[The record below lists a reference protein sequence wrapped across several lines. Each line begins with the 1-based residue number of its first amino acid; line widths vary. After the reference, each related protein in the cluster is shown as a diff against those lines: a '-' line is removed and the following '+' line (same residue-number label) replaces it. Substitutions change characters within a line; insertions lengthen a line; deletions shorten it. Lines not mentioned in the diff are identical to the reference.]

1 MLTRIIQHELRNLSR
16 DRTLWI
22 VTGLLAVIVGY
33 GVFNGASWVRFQ
45 KQTINEVT
53 ADEAQKFAAIRNN
66 IVKFD
71 DGSAQPAPNA
81 DPRDPAFAGRNIGQ
95 RYAIMP
101 PAPLAALSIGQ
112 SDLYPYYFRVTT
124 RSKQA
129 FINAAEIENPNNLLA
144 GRFDL
149 AFVIVYLYPLLI
161 LVLSYNL
168 LSAEKEGGQL
178 AMVGAQ
184 PVSLRTIVLGKVALR
199 ACVILALSIGFSLLG
214 ILLSNIGFFS
224 GSSDSSEATLRLGM
238 WVVVVTAYGAFW
250 FAVAVAINALG
261 RSSATNAVVL
271 SGMWLLFVLV
281 VPSLVNLT
289 ATTFYP
295 VPSRV
300 ELINAIRDASNEAT
314 AEGSNL
320 LSKYYEDHPELI
332 AEAKNQDPTGFA
344 FRFYATQEKVD
355 RSIEPVLRRFDEQLT
370 RQQTLV
376 NGARLLSPA
385 IVTQEALNDIAGT
398 SVSRY
403 RYFLKQVDGF
413 HASWKAFFV
422 PKVFRQVKLNLSDY
436 NRMPEFVWQEEAIGT
451 VANRVFVG
459 VFGLLVPALLVG
471 ALGIFAI
478 RRYPISN

>member
-1 MLTRIIQHELRNLSR
+1 MLTRIIQHEFRNLSR

-22 VTGLLAVIVGY
+22 IVGLLAVIVGY

-45 KQTINEVT
+45 KQTIRQVT

-66 IVKFD
+66 IVKLN
-71 DGSAQPAPNA
+71 DGNAQPAPFA

-101 PAPLAALSIGQ
+101 PAPLASLSIGQ
-112 SDLYPYYFRVTT
+112 SDLYPYYFRITT

-129 FINAAEIENPNNLLA
+129 FINADEIENPNNLLA

-168 LSAEKEGGQL
+168 LSAEKESGQL
-178 AMVGAQ
+178 AMLGAQ
-184 PVSLRTIVLGKVALR
+184 PVSLRTIVLGKIALR
-199 ACVILALSIGFSLLG
+199 AGVILALSIGFSLIG
-214 ILLSNIGFFS
+214 ILLSNTGFLS
-224 GSSDSSEATLRLGM
+224 GSNSSEVALRLGL

-261 RSSATNAVVL
+261 KSSATNAVVL
-271 SGMWLLFVLV
+271 SGMWLLFVLI

-370 RQQTLV
+370 RQQTLIDS
-376 NGARLLSPA
+376 ARLLSPA

-403 RYFLKQVDGF
+403 RFFLSQVDDF
-413 HASWKAFFV
+413 HGSWKAFFV
-422 PKVFRQVKLNLSDY
+422 PKVFRQLKLNLTDY
-436 NRMPEFVWQEEAIGT
+436 DRMPEFLWQEETFST
-451 VANRVFVG
+451 VANRVLLG
-459 VFGLLVPALLVG
+459 LIGLLAPTLLIG

>member
-1 MLTRIIQHELRNLSR
+1 MLTRIIQHEFRNLSR

-22 VTGLLAVIVGY
+22 IVGLLAVIVGY
-33 GVFNGASWVRFQ
+33 GVFNGASWVHFQ
-45 KQTINEVT
+45 KETIRQVT
-53 ADEAQKFAAIRNN
+53 TDEAQKFAAIRND
-66 IVKFD
+66 IVKLD
-71 DGSAQPAPNA
+71 NGSAQPVPFA

-112 SDLYPYYFRVTT
+112 SDLYPYYFRITT

-129 FINAAEIENPNNLLA
+129 FINADEIENPNNLLA

-168 LSAEKEGGQL
+168 LSAEKENGQL

-184 PVSLRTIVLGKVALR
+184 PVSLRTIVLGKIALR
-199 ACVILALSIGFSLLG
+199 AGVILALSIGFSLIG
-214 ILLSNIGFFS
+214 ILLSNTGFSS
-224 GSSDSSEATLRLGM
+224 GSSNSSEVVLRLGL

-261 RSSATNAVVL
+261 KSSATNAVVL
-271 SGMWLLFVLV
+271 SGMWLLFVLI

-355 RSIEPVLRRFDEQLT
+355 RSIEPVLRRFDEQLI

-376 NGARLLSPA
+376 DRARFLSPA

-398 SVSRY
+398 SGSRY
-403 RYFLKQVDGF
+403 RHFLEQVNSY
-413 HASWKAFFV
+413 HESWKSFFV
-422 PKVFRQVKLNLSDY
+422 PKVFRQMKLNLADY
-436 NRMPEFVWQEEAIGT
+436 DQMPKFVWQEEKLSSVT
-451 VANRVFVG
+451 NRVIIG
-459 VFGLLVPALLVG
+459 LIGLLAPTLLIG
-471 ALGIFAI
+471 ALGIIAV
-478 RRYPISN
+478 RQYPMIS